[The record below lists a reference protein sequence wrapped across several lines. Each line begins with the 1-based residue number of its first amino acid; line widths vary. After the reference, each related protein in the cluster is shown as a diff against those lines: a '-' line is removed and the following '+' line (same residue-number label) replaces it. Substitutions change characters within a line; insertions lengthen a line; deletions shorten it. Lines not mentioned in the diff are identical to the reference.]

1 MPLVNFSNLDFNQI
15 KENIQDYLRSNSDFT
30 DYDFDG
36 SNLSTIIDTLA
47 YNTYIASYNTNM
59 VANECFIDSATLREN
74 VVSLARNIGYTPR
87 SRRSAKAIV
96 SFEVDTGTV
105 GSVYVTL
112 KAGIVCITANSF
124 NNNSFTFSIP
134 NDITVPVRSDGT
146 AEFNN
151 IEIYEGTYVTQNF
164 TVSSRIPDQR
174 FILDNPG
181 IDTSLIQVSVSDSE
195 SSTVKR
201 TYKRYGSL
209 FDVKPNSAVYFLQ
222 EVENQQY
229 QLLFGDGI
237 FGKALEEPNFIEA
250 KYIVT
255 NGKEGNSLSNLNFA
269 GTIADQEGR
278 ILSSNVSVITTDAPG
293 FGGDDIESVESIKK
307 YASQIYSSQNRA
319 VTASD
324 YEAIIPMIYAEAE
337 SVSVY
342 GGETLTP
349 PVYGKVFI
357 TIKPYNGVF
366 ISNAVKN
373 NIKQQL
379 SRYSV
384 AGIVP
389 EIIDLKYI
397 YVEINSKVYFNSN
410 LAPSAVKVK
419 TAVEQNIEA
428 YSNSTELNK
437 FGSRFKYSKFQKIID
452 DSHESITSNITRI
465 DMRRDLQP
473 QLQKFAQYEIC
484 FGNRFYVKSSGFNIR
499 TTGFRVSG
507 ISDVVYLGDTPDA
520 DMMKGSV
527 FLFSLKTPT
536 EPFIV
541 KRNIGTID
549 YVHGEIKLNPIKIIS
564 AQNGNNNSI
573 IEVSAIPISND
584 VIGLQDLYLI
594 LDNTKTKV
602 NTVVDLIS
610 SGDDISGS
618 NYTVTSSYETGDLVR
633 GTPLIGSQ
641 ATSTTTTTQTT
652 TVVTPTSTSSSSSVS
667 VSIPSPSP
675 SPSSSPSSGSGGYSS
690 Y

>member
-151 IEIYEGTYVTQNF
+151 IEIYEGTYVTQTF

-419 TAVEQNIEA
+419 TAVEKNIEA

>member
-181 IDTSLIQVSVSDSE
+181 IDTSLIQVSVRDSE
-195 SSTVKR
+195 SSTVTR

-255 NGKEGNSLSNLNFA
+255 NGKEGNSLSNFNFA
-269 GTIADQEGR
+269 GTITDQEGR